1 VIVIKLLTCNNAVAR
16 NEERKKMKI
25 GKIELKAINHCEF
38 ASDETNC
45 YEGKVYVD
53 GKPMIDVSN
62 EGHGGCDNQY
72 PIKPFTDDDVKKVD
86 KWCCKNLPKWS
97 SKQFDIKD
105 GFDKGKSYDT
115 DLEMWCGDQVS
126 KFLLSRE
133 LKRLMNGKIVYVKNK
148 EIYEYGFK
156 KTRKLEQKHFIHFNN
171 YSQTKGYEKITDFKV
186 LNTIP
191 FDKALEIY
199 TKRIS

>member
-1 VIVIKLLTCNNAVAR
+1 MKL
-16 NEERKKMKI
+16 
-25 GKIELKAINHCEF
+25 ELKAIKHCEF
-38 ASDETNC
+38 ASEETNC

-53 GKPMIDVSN
+53 GKPMIEVSN

-72 PIKPFTDDDVKKVD
+72 PIEPFTHKDVEKVN
-86 KWCCKNLPKWS
+86 KWCCDNLPKWHP
-97 SKQFDIKD
+97 QDDNIEIKD

-115 DLEMWCGDQVS
+115 DLEIWCGDQVS
-126 KFLLSRE
+126 KFLVKRDEKRQSKGHE
-133 LKRLMNGKIVYVKNK
+133 KRLKKLLDSKILYRKNK
-148 EIYEYGFK
+148 DIFTMTFK
-156 KTRKLEQKHFIHFNN
+156 NGSKITQKHLLYFENV
-171 YSQTKGYEKITDFKV
+171 YSPQKGYDKIADFKV

>member
-1 VIVIKLLTCNNAVAR
+1 MKL
-16 NEERKKMKI
+16 
-25 GKIELKAINHCEF
+25 ELKAIKHCEF
-38 ASDETNC
+38 ASEETNC

-53 GKPMIDVSN
+53 GKPMIEVSN

-72 PIKPFTDDDVKKVD
+72 PIKPFTDDDIEKVD
-86 KWCCKNLPKWS
+86 KWCRDNLPKWI
-97 SKQFDIKD
+97 SKY
-105 GFDKGKSYDT
+105 DKKKEKNDT
-115 DLEMWCGDQVS
+115 DLEIWCGDQVS
-126 KFLLSRE
+126 KFLQSRE
-133 LKRLMNGKIVYVKNK
+133 LKRLMNGKIVFVKNK

-171 YSQTKGYEKITDFKV
+171 YSQTKGYDKITDFKV

-199 TKRIS
+199 TKSIS